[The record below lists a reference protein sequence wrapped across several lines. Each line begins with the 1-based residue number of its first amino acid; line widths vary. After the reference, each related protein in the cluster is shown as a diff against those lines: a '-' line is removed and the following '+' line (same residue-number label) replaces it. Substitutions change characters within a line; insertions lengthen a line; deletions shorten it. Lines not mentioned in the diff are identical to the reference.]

1 MKDEYKA
8 WLQWLK
14 RESVESAKKCEEL
27 RRLDGQGW
35 SALHYA
41 AREYCA
47 EILSAALEVEGGEWI
62 FAGHCDYFW
71 SLLR

>member
-1 MKDEYKA
+1 MKDEYQA

-14 RESVESAKKCEEL
+14 KESGVKSDAKCGEL
-27 RRLDGQGW
+27 HRLDEEGW

-47 EILSAALEVEGGEWI
+47 DFLDAALEVEGGEWTVREHSDLCI
-62 FAGHCDYFW
+62 V
-71 SLLR
+71 

>member
-1 MKDEYKA
+1 MKDEYRA

-14 RESVESAKKCEEL
+14 KESGVENDAKRDEL
-27 RRLDGQGW
+27 HRLDEKGW

-47 EILSAALEVEGGEWI
+47 DILSAALEVKGGKWTIREHSDLCI
-62 FAGHCDYFW
+62 V
-71 SLLR
+71 